1 MRVTQPPVSKEG
13 WKFVKD
19 LLRTV
24 LATPYWNTGPIY
36 GKPGMVHIGSSSQ
49 LASDP
54 TDRDRHEGSTGISA
68 QCNMK
73 TAVAMWKAFSII
85 AGNSWVGYPLAV
97 SLHEGP
103 DTNYARV
110 AGQSVPVTGYRPQ
123 ELTEHFDFDSQE
135 KASRRNV
142 KGRATLARRFQKD
155 IGYTR
160 PSHTL
165 PDPGR
170 SKTSSCPPFN
180 RTPDQGSLPARFAKW
195 SEPKKSENENRG
207 RRLRKAEDCDG
218 YERYQDTDS
227 DTTLV
232 DDEETPVEKYHG
244 PIIIHGDIEE

>member
-1 MRVTQPPVSKEG
+1 MQIQGGMEVRQGSPENSPSHP
-13 WKFVKD
+13 
-19 LLRTV
+19 LLEHWTH
-24 LATPYWNTGPIY
+24 LWEA
-36 GKPGMVHIGSSSQ
+36 
-49 LASDP
+49 
-54 TDRDRHEGSTGISA
+54 RHG
-68 QCNMK
+68 
-73 TAVAMWKAFSII
+73 II
-85 AGNSWVGYPLAV
+85 AGNSWGGYPLAV

-142 KGRATLARRFQKD
+142 KGRATLAGRFQKD
-155 IGYTR
+155 NWYTR
-160 PSHTL
+160 PSPPS
-165 PDPGR
+165 PDSRVVKDRRLQNGR

-207 RRLRKAEDCDG
+207 RRLRKAEGCDG

-232 DDEETPVEKYHG
+232 DNEETPVEKYHG